1 MAQLVPLNTFKTVTA
16 NITTVPTVLYTT
28 PSEIATIVL
37 MAQVTNVGNSIANVT
52 FIHKSNANVNTELVK
67 EFDIPVSD
75 AASVLT
81 GKLVLETGSSAVAF
95 AGANSLLKITLSIL
109 ETSLQ

>member
-16 NITTVPTVLYTT
+16 NLTTVPTILYTT
-28 PSEIATIVL
+28 PSEIATIIL
-37 MAQVTNVGNSIANVT
+37 MAQVTNVGNSVANVT
-52 FIHKSNANVNTELVK
+52 FTHASNTGLNTELVK
-67 EFDIPVSD
+67 GFEVPPND

-81 GKLVLETGSSAVAF
+81 GKLVVEQLCSVRGFASSN
-95 AGANSLLKITLSIL
+95 ANLKIVMSLL